1 MKDLKQHITEEL
13 NVQESRIR
21 PTDIEHY
28 ISSWMYEP
36 LNKKEMKD
44 YLDAIT
50 KGIRRAID
58 DRNSYQTDP
67 KAMDAT
73 EYLGQVEDALSKV
86 I

>member
-1 MKDLKQHITEEL
+1 MKDLKHHMEESL
-13 NVQESRIR
+13 NIQESRIR

-44 YLDAIT
+44 YLDAIV

-58 DRNSYQTDP
+58 DRNHYQTDP
-67 KAMDAT
+67 KAIDAT
-73 EYLGQVEDALSKV
+73 EYLGQVEDALTKT

>member
-21 PTDIEHY
+21 PTDIENY

-44 YLDAIT
+44 YLDAIA